1 MTPLPRPEQV
11 RALAYLKR
19 KGTEAPIELL
29 RRRIADSFA
38 DVETMIASVPRS
50 LRRRSPAPGRWSA
63 QEVVDHLIESHRPA
77 VSQLESLLNGL
88 TPETGAVPA
97 SLQSTDPL
105 SRNWDEL
112 VAELKRIH
120 AALIDLLE
128 KASDSSS
135 LEVRVP
141 VHMVMKADDP
151 GGPSVQWE
159 EPLDWKA
166 FAQTLRVHTIG
177 HRSQIERTL
186 RELSDSEASEGALQN
201 PDASG

>member
-11 RALAYLKR
+11 RALRYLKR
-19 KGTEAPIELL
+19 KGTEAPIEQL
-29 RRRIADSFA
+29 RRRIADAFV
-38 DVETMIASVPRS
+38 DLETMIASVPPS
-50 LRRRSPAPGRWSA
+50 LRLRSPEPGRWSV

-88 TPETGAVPA
+88 TPVTGAVPA

-105 SRNWDEL
+105 ARNWDEL
-112 VAELKRIH
+112 VDELKRIH
-120 AALIDLLE
+120 TSLIRVIE
-128 KASDSSS
+128 KASDSCS

-151 GGPSVQWE
+151 GGPLVQWE

-177 HRSQIERTL
+177 HRAQIERTL
-186 RELSDSEASEGALQN
+186 RALSESAAPEESRV
-201 PDASG
+201 